1 MALSKIIAEGVD
13 LTDTFAFTG
22 TVTGAGLT
30 SPFAN
35 TVAVTSEG
43 GAATTNLVQGLAK
56 AFGSFAQNAYPDT
69 GYTQD
74 QAGETFNFSSITDIS
89 SGLINSAIINNTS
102 ATTYS
107 AGCHTCYFA
116 TSGSSNEMDGV
127 YAKTTSGWKM
137 SNTYANGSIRDA
149 NYTGILLH
157 GSLA

>member
-13 LTDTFAFTG
+13 LTDDYAFTG
-22 TVTGAGLT
+22 TVTGAGDVLDAT
-30 SPFAN
+30 T
-35 TVAVTSEG
+35 TVPSEG

-69 GYTQD
+69 GYTNN
-74 QAGETFNFSSITDIS
+74 QAGDTFNFSSITDIS
-89 SGLINSAIINNTS
+89 SGLIDSAIINNTS
-102 ATTYS
+102 TTTYS
-107 AGCHTCYFA
+107 AGCHTCYFGS
-116 TSGSSNEMDGV
+116 SGSSNEMDGV

-137 SNTYANGSIRDA
+137 SNTYQNSSLRDA